1 MDTPDSGAK
10 RRLLIVEDEN
20 DARDLYVNLF
30 ESTGKYEVSSA
41 SDGTDALAKLEAE
54 RGECEMILLDI
65 VMPRMDGIETLRQI
79 KSDPAKYG
87 NPIVIMLTNLGG
99 DLAVESALNLGAQG
113 YLMKIETEPA
123 QLLKKVDEEFSK
135 STPQPTQLPA

>member
-1 MDTPDSGAK
+1 MDTPQAVEKK
-10 RRLLIVEDEN
+10 RILIVEDEN
-20 DARDLYVNLF
+20 DARDLFVNLF
-30 ESTGKYEVSSA
+30 ESTGRYEVSSA
-41 SDGTDALAKLEAE
+41 SDGTDALAKLEADQ
-54 RGECEMILLDI
+54 GNCDMILLDI

-123 QLLKKVDEEFSK
+123 QLLKKVDEAFEKASAK
-135 STPQPTQLPA
+135 PAQLPA